1 MIPEATRTLDD
12 RPAESVTP
20 SGVSTSTIAAGVEPL
35 RILVVAFHF
44 PPLAAAGTHRTL
56 NFVRQLARRGHRVS
70 VVTTATTSGFRR
82 DDGLLDRV
90 PESVE
95 IARAWH
101 VDPFLLLAR
110 LRGRVTSDALGKGAP
125 QGASGPESAAPQ
137 SSLARA
143 VDWASRLLD
152 VPDRYASWILPA
164 FAQGI
169 FLAGRLRPQIVYST
183 APPASAH
190 LAALLLA
197 EVLGLPFVAD
207 LRDPWAVNPF
217 RDVPYP
223 SLRELDDALEALVVK
238 RARRVIL
245 NTPLAE
251 ADYVERYRDASKFVT
266 IQNGIS
272 PDLFDLPRE
281 APEPGLTIRLLH
293 VGSIYGRRSPLPF
306 VRALAR
312 LRDERPE
319 LARRFEVVQIGPIE
333 DGGALLAELAA
344 HGLSDRFS
352 LLPSISHAEA
362 FKKTTAAHA
371 LLLLGVSGERPEV
384 QVPAKL
390 FEYLAAERPI
400 LALAKTG
407 GAILATLERAEADFV
422 GADPDDAGAIHGA
435 LLRIADRVDRRES
448 GAVRRASGASVFRYE
463 SLAVRLESV
472 LRTAVGADE
481 HA

>member
-1 MIPEATRTLDD
+1 MIPEATRAQDQ
-12 RPAESVTP
+12 RRAESATP
-20 SGVSTSTIAAGVEPL
+20 RGCATSGASVRADRPL

-44 PPLAAAGTHRTL
+44 PPIAAAGTHRTL
-56 NFVRQLARRGHRVS
+56 NFVRQLVERGHRVG
-70 VVTTATTSGFRR
+70 VVTAGGTTGFRR
-82 DDGLLDRV
+82 DDGLLERV
-90 PESVE
+90 PKSVDV
-95 IARAWH
+95 ARGWY

-110 LRGRVTSDALGKGAP
+110 LRGHARTDAAAVPPGKAPPREGAP
-125 QGASGPESAAPQ
+125 PSTFS
-137 SSLARA
+137 RA
-143 VDWASRLLD
+143 IDWASRLLD

-164 FAQGI
+164 FVNGI
-169 FLAGRLRPQIVYST
+169 FLAGRLRPQVVYST

-197 EVLGLPFVAD
+197 EVLGLPLIAD

-217 RDVPYP
+217 RTVPYP

-251 ADYVERYRDASKFVT
+251 LDYVERYGDPSKFAT

-272 PDLFDLPRE
+272 PDLFDLPR
-281 APEPGLTIRLLH
+281 AEPDAGLAIKLLH

-312 LRDERPE
+312 LREERPE
-319 LARRFEVVQIGPIE
+319 LARRFEVIQLGPIE
-333 DGGALLAELAA
+333 DGGSLIAELTA
-344 HGLSDRFS
+344 HGLSDRFVIE
-352 LLPSISHAEA
+352 PAVSHAEA
-362 FKKTTAAHA
+362 FKRATAAHA

-400 LALAKTG
+400 LALAKRG
-407 GAILATLERAEADFV
+407 GAIQSTLERAEADFV
-422 GADPDDAGAIHGA
+422 SADPDDAGEIYGA
-435 LLRIADRVDRRES
+435 LLRIADRVDRRVVARAN
-448 GAVRRASGASVFRYE
+448 GAGGASAFRYE
-463 SLAVRLESV
+463 TLTARLETL
-472 LRTAVGADE
+472 LRDAVGVDD